1 MISLVYLQAPKRPS
15 SVLTSN
21 IVYVIKYYETAEEEY
36 YSTASYYNSSHSEGD
51 QLSYTLTYLSRDT
64 DYTVEV
70 AMQVSYSVCLYS
82 YIYGNYSDPVSFQ
95 TNATREQFH
104 ADMLAIAHEPDL

>member
-1 MISLVYLQAPKRPS
+1 MVSLVYLQAPKRPS

-21 IVYVIKYYETAEEEY
+21 IAYVIKYYETAEEEY

-51 QLSYTLTYLSRDT
+51 QLSYTLLHLSRDT

-70 AMQVSYSVCLYS
+70 AMRVSYSVCSYS
-82 YIYGNYSDPVSFQ
+82 YVYGNYSDPVSFQ
-95 TNATREQFH
+95 TNATRKRFY
-104 ADMLAIAHEPDL
+104 ADKLMSTIYHT